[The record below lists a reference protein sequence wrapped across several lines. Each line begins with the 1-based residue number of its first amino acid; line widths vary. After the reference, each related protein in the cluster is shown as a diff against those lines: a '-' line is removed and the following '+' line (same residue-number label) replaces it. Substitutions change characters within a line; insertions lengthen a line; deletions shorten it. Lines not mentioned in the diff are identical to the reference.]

1 MKYKED
7 FKGKRI
13 TVYGLGLHGGG
24 VSTVRFLVE
33 AGALVTVTDLKSY
46 EQLLPSIEK
55 LAPFEK
61 NIRYVL
67 GQHRSEDFIKA
78 DIVVKSPAIPWND
91 KYIRLSQENKI
102 RIEMD
107 SSIFFRYWNRPII
120 GVTGTKGKTT
130 TALLTA
136 RILQMMG
143 LDVLEVGI
151 GQTPVLDALGKMRQN
166 SVAVFEL
173 SSWRLSAFSET
184 QMKKSP
190 HIAIFKNFLP
200 DHLNYYSTMEAYLR
214 DKKNIFLYQKPTDW
228 CLLNYDDPVL
238 RDLQGEVKAQIL
250 WFGFS
255 RPEGE
260 KSIFIEQG
268 WIVLDDGIDRKRI
281 VATRELG
288 LQGKH
293 NILNATAAIGACWAY
308 GVSLEK
314 LKKRA
319 KDVEGIPHR
328 LEFIAEIRGVKYYND
343 TTATIPDATI
353 SALHSFTQPVI
364 LIAGGSNKGLNYE
377 GFAKSVSHRTKNI
390 VFLQGT
396 ATVDMKKALFEQIG
410 ERANTFPEE
419 SSMESALVRATSLA
433 QSGDV
438 IVLSP
443 GAASFGMFQNEFDR
457 GDQFRRIVHSLR
469 KR

>member
-7 FKGKRI
+7 FRGKRI

-33 AGALVTVTDLKSY
+33 AGALVTVTDLKSH

-61 NIRYVL
+61 NIRYIL

-78 DIVVKSPAIPWND
+78 DIVMKSPAIPWND
-91 KYIRLSQENKI
+91 KYIRLAQENKI
-102 RIEMD
+102 KIEMD
-107 SSIFFRYWNRPII
+107 SSIFFQYWNRPII

-143 LDVLEVGI
+143 LDVSEVGI
-151 GQTPVLDALGKMRQN
+151 GQTPVLDALGKMKQN

-173 SSWRLSAFSET
+173 SSWRLSVFSEI

-190 HIAIFKNFLP
+190 HIAVFKNFLP
-200 DHLNYYSTMEAYLR
+200 DHLNYYSTMDAYLK

-238 RDLQGEVKAQIL
+238 RDIQGEVKAQVL

-255 RPEGE
+255 RPESG
-260 KSIFIEQG
+260 KAIFIDQG
-268 WIVLDDGIDRKRI
+268 WIVLDDGIDKRRI

-314 LKKRA
+314 LKKRV
-319 KDVEGIPHR
+319 KDEFPECQLLRLDPNDIQGIPD
-328 LEFIAEIRGVKYYND
+328 L
-343 TTATIPDATI
+343 
-353 SALHSFTQPVI
+353 LI
-364 LIAGGSNKGLNYE
+364 LCSNKWATLE
-377 GFAKSVSHRTKNI
+377 TKRGPKARRGPN
-390 VFLQGT
+390 QPYY
-396 ATVDMKKALFEQIG
+396 VDMHNKMAFSSFV
-410 ERANTFPEE
+410 FPENE
-419 SSMESALVRATSLA
+419 DSVFEGLKKH
-433 QSGDV
+433 
-438 IVLSP
+438 
-443 GAASFGMFQNEFDR
+443 FGGKE
-457 GDQFRRIVHSLR
+457 GSE
-469 KR
+469 K

>member
-7 FKGKRI
+7 FKGKRV

-24 VSTVRFLVE
+24 ISTVRFLVE
-33 AGALVTVTDLKSY
+33 AGALVTVTDLKSH

-55 LAPFEK
+55 LSLFEK
-61 NIRYVL
+61 NIQYVL
-67 GQHRSEDFIKA
+67 GRHRPEDFIKA
-78 DIVVKSPAIPWND
+78 DIVVKSPAIPWSD
-91 KYIRLSQENKI
+91 KYIRLAQENNV

-107 SSIFFRYWNRPII
+107 SSIFFRYWKNPII

-136 RILQMMG
+136 RILQMIG
-143 LDVLEVGI
+143 VDALEVGI
-151 GQTPVLDALGKMRQN
+151 GQTPVLDTLGKMKQN

-173 SSWRLSAFSET
+173 SSWRLSAFSEIP
-184 QMKKSP
+184 MKKSP
-190 HIAIFKNFLP
+190 QIAIFKNFLP
-200 DHLNYYSTMEAYLR
+200 DHLNYYSTMEAYLK

-228 CLLNYDDPVL
+228 CILNHDDPVL
-238 RDLQGEVKAQIL
+238 RNLQQEVKAQIL

-255 RPEGE
+255 RPEKG
-260 KSIFIEQG
+260 KAIFIDQG
-268 WIVLDDGIDRKRI
+268 WVVLDDGIDTKRI

-308 GVSLEK
+308 GVPLEK

-328 LEFIAEIRGVKYYND
+328 LEFVAEIRGIKYYND

-364 LIAGGSNKGLNYE
+364 LIAGGSNKGLHYE
-377 GFAKSVSHRTKNI
+377 GFAKSVSHRAKNI

-396 ATVDMKKALFEQIG
+396 ATVDMKKALYERIG
-410 ERANTFPEE
+410 EKANAFYEE
-419 SSMESALVRATSLA
+419 SSMEKALMRATSLA
-433 QSGDV
+433 QAGDV

-457 GDQFRRIVHSLR
+457 GDQFRALVRSLR